1 MAGQF
6 DLIQPVKVS
15 NAGNILLPIVLTSYS
30 TRGGTSG
37 K

>member
-6 DLIQPVKVS
+6 DLIQPVKPS
-15 NAGNILLPIVLTSYS
+15 SAGNMLRPIVLTSYS